1 MPPDVL
7 TSSAS
12 SSQWRQLAQAFGEGR
27 LPPPCFALRV
37 RPCGG
42 GPSID
47 TWSVRSFVLTERL
60 HAPYA
65 LRLAVVADADV
76 EPDALLGARVELDIR
91 RGESTRAVR
100 GVVLESDLLG
110 QGNDEPGLRL
120 HVGPA
125 LALLGFYRR
134 SRIFQDRSVPEIVR
148 EMTEPLFATQG
159 SALVLDRL
167 ALRHASRDY
176 CIQYR
181 ETDLDFVMRIL
192 AEEGITIL
200 FDHGQ
205 DAERVVL
212 VDGNEALPFA
222 GCEPLQVAEVT
233 SPPSL
238 PFVTERADELLVE
251 TIRTLRQ
258 RNRLHRRCWSATAW
272 DWKSRP
278 PTRLWSE
285 VGLDAD
291 DRLGGVWVAD
301 EGRPGEG
308 EGSDGVIKDPTPAQ
322 RRLDA
327 RRDRSTGV
335 ELHATSNA
343 TILRAGSVFDL
354 HGAPQDGYGETWVV
368 TAIRHY
374 GEAPHVAL
382 GDTAEDARVAY
393 SNELEAQPS
402 DVPLVPPRPARPHA
416 ELQTAVVTGP
426 QGEVVHTDRFGRVR
440 VRMHWDDAPHEGE
453 ETSCWLRVAM
463 PWAGDDFGMV
473 FLPRVGTEVVVS
485 FIDGDPD
492 RPLCMGGVFNG
503 GAMPPYDLPGG
514 KTRTVLRT
522 QSTNGEGG
530 YSELSFDDA
539 SGAEEVY
546 LHAQRNLR
554 EHVRAEHTTY
564 VGQSRRSVV
573 CASRSTAI
581 GKDDVLS
588 VTGDQQET
596 VAGDANHHIKGAHR
610 LRVSEAP
617 KSPTSDRGMT
627 TTVEHGTYEVDA
639 ADAVVLRCGESRIE
653 LHKRQIVI
661 TSPQIVLRSSVAAGP
676 HATQVTLARGGIEV
690 EANDLHQRVVVAR
703 TEAERSI
710 ALEVGPEASHAL
722 LHMAKEATTLDAVA
736 RLEVASSDVKA
747 LGRESLVLDGA
758 SMGIHG
764 KQVDIDAETKIAI
777 STPGRVDI
785 TGHEHI
791 SLN

>member
-1 MPPDVL
+1 MPHDVL
-7 TSSAS
+7 APSAS
-12 SSQWRQLAQAFGEGR
+12 SSQWRQLAQAFGEGP

-42 GPSID
+42 PIID

-76 EPDALLGARVELDIR
+76 EPYALLGARVDLDIR

-110 QGNDEPGLRL
+110 QGDDAPGLRL
-120 HVGPA
+120 HIGPA

-134 SRIFQDRSVPEIVR
+134 SRIFQGKTVPEIVR
-148 EMTEPLFATQG
+148 EVAEPLLATQG
-159 SALVLDRL
+159 SALVLERL
-167 ALRHASRDY
+167 ALCSAPRDY
-176 CIQYR
+176 CVQYR

-192 AEEGITIL
+192 AEDGITVL

-205 DAERVVL
+205 DVERVVL

-222 GCEPLQVAEVT
+222 GCEPLQGAEVT

-258 RNRLHRRCWSATAW
+258 RSRLHRRRWAATAW
-272 DWKSRP
+272 DWKGRP
-278 PTRLWSE
+278 PARLRSE
-285 VGLDAD
+285 GGLEEDEA
-291 DRLGGVWVAD
+291 LGGIWVTD
-301 EGRPGEG
+301 EGRPDEG
-308 EGSDGVIKDPTPAQ
+308 QSSDSAIDDPTPRQ
-322 RRLDA
+322 RRIAA
-327 RRDRSTGV
+327 RRDRATGV

-343 TILRAGSVFDL
+343 TILRAGSVFEL
-354 HGAPQDGYGETWVV
+354 HGAPQDGYAETWVV

-393 SNELEAQPS
+393 SNEFEAQPS
-402 DVPLVPPRPARPHA
+402 DVPVVPPRPPRPHA

-473 FLPRVGTEVVVS
+473 VLPRVGTEVVVS
-485 FIDGDPD
+485 FIDGDPN
-492 RPLCMGGVFNG
+492 RPLCMGGLFNG

-522 QSTNGEGG
+522 QSTHGEGHN
-530 YSELSFDDA
+530 ELSFDDA

-546 LHAQRNLR
+546 LHAERNLR
-554 EHVRAEHTTY
+554 EHVRGEHSTY
-564 VGQSRRSVV
+564 VEQGRRSVV

-588 VTGDQQET
+588 VAGGQQET
-596 VAGDANHHIKGAHR
+596 ITGDANHHIKGAYR

-617 KSPTSDRGMT
+617 RSPMSDRGMT
-627 TTVEHGTYEVDA
+627 TMVEHGTYEVDA

-653 LHKRQIVI
+653 LHKGQIVI
-661 TSPQIVLRSSVAAGP
+661 TSPQIVLRSSVAAQP
-676 HATQVTLARGGIEV
+676 HPTRVTLARGGIEV
-690 EANDLHQRVVVAR
+690 EANDLHERVVVAR
-703 TEAERSI
+703 TQADQSL
-710 ALEVGPEASHAL
+710 ALEVGPEAAHAS
-722 LHMAKEATTLDAVA
+722 LHMAKEATTLEAVA

-758 SMGIHG
+758 STGIHG
-764 KQVDIDAETKIAI
+764 KQVDIDAESKIAI

>member
-1 MPPDVL
+1 MPHDVL
-7 TSSAS
+7 APSAS
-12 SSQWRQLAQAFGEGR
+12 SSQWRQLAQAFGEGQ

-110 QGNDEPGLRL
+110 QDHDEPGLRL

-134 SRIFQDRSVPEIVR
+134 SRIFQGKTVPEIVR
-148 EMTEPLFATQG
+148 DVAEPLIATQG
-159 SALVLDRL
+159 SVLVLDRL
-167 ALRHASRDY
+167 ALCYAPRDY
-176 CIQYR
+176 CVQYR

-192 AEEGITIL
+192 AEDGITVL
-200 FDHGQ
+200 FDHAQ

-222 GCEPLQVAEVT
+222 ACEPLQGAEVT

-258 RNRLHRRCWSATAW
+258 RSRLHRRRWSATAW
-272 DWKSRP
+272 DWKGRP
-278 PTRLWSE
+278 PARLRSD
-285 VGLDAD
+285 VGLDD
-291 DRLGGVWVAD
+291 DEALGGAWVAD
-301 EGRPGEG
+301 EGRPDEG
-308 EGSDGVIKDPTPAQ
+308 EGSDGTIEDPTPGQ
-322 RRLDA
+322 RRIDA
-327 RRDRSTGV
+327 RRDRATGV

-343 TILRAGSVFDL
+343 TILRAGSVFEL
-354 HGAPQDGYGETWVV
+354 HGAPQDGYAETWVV
-368 TAIRHY
+368 MAIRHY

-382 GDTAEDARVAY
+382 GATAEDASVAY
-393 SNELEAQPS
+393 SNEFEAQPS
-402 DVPLVPPRPARPHA
+402 DVPVVPPRPPRPHA

-440 VRMHWDDAPHEGE
+440 VRMHWDDAPHEGDV
-453 ETSCWLRVAM
+453 TSCWLRVAM

-492 RPLCMGGVFNG
+492 RPLCVGGVFNG

-522 QSTNGEGG
+522 QSTDGEG

-554 EHVRAEHTTY
+554 EHVRGEHSTY
-564 VGQSRRSVV
+564 VEQSRRSVV

-588 VTGDQQET
+588 VTGDQQESIT
-596 VAGDANHHIKGAHR
+596 GDANHHIKGAYR

-617 KSPTSDRGMT
+617 RSPMSDRGMT

-653 LHKRQIVI
+653 LHKDQIVI
-661 TSPQIVLRSSVAAGP
+661 TSPQIVLRSSVAAEP
-676 HATQVTLARGGIEV
+676 HPTQVTLARGGIEV
-690 EANDLHQRVVVAR
+690 EANDLHERVVVAR
-703 TEAERSI
+703 TEADRSI
-710 ALEVGPEASHAL
+710 ALEVGPEAAHAS

-758 SMGIHG
+758 STGIHG
-764 KQVDIDAETKIAI
+764 QQVSIDAETKIAI
-777 STPGRVDI
+777 STPGRVEI